1 MKFLIYTFL
10 LLSVFS
16 HAQELNKS
24 GVTMATTETD
34 FNQAE
39 NYQKL
44 KSFAEDYLVNENIK
58 ITKLDAGKSIHIQ
71 GAENHKACYI
81 NQKFATKNCF
91 ELQYDVV
98 ITAKDKAYT
107 FEVKNLKAT
116 NESTHPGMSFPD
128 WFDPSGNP
136 IPVFKPCIDGTSE
149 YFSAMNSDFKEF
161 VEEGDYW

>member
-1 MKFLIYTFL
+1 MKSLIYIFL
-10 LLSVFS
+10 FVSVFAS
-16 HAQELNKS
+16 AQELSKA
-24 GVTMATTETD
+24 GVALVSTETD

-39 NYQKL
+39 NYRKL

-58 ITKLDAGKSIHIQ
+58 ITQLDAGKSIHIQ

-98 ITAKDKAYT
+98 ITAKEKAYT

-116 NESTHPGMSFPD
+116 NESTHPGMSFAD
-128 WFDPSGNP
+128 WFDPNGNP

-149 YFSAMNSDFKEF
+149 YFRAMNSDFKEF